1 MKNFGLLCFIVLWHD
16 FQRRE
21 QTETLRGYGDHR
33 ATEDHLPG
41 RADGGRRRRG
51 KKENVRRFGRPD
63 EPLSRSSCPHI
74 SQVGVRIVTHES
86 EIEVS
91 YL

>member
-1 MKNFGLLCFIVLWHD
+1 MTNFGLLCFIVLWLG

-21 QTETLRGYGDHR
+21 QAEALRGYSDHR

-41 RADGGRRRRG
+41 RANGGCGRRG

-74 SQVGVRIVTHES
+74 SQVGVRIVTLEL
-86 EIEVS
+86 EIEWNCP
-91 YL
+91 